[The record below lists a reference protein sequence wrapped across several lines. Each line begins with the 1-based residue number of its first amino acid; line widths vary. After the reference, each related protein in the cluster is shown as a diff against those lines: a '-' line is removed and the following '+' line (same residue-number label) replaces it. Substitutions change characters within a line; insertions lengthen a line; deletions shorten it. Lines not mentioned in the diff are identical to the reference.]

1 MDEWPQKDLY
11 HIRRY
16 ASIYRSAQSE
26 RDQQAIFDACGWR
39 WSPLFELDYWN
50 PTLFTVIDSMHSLDL
65 NLLKNHVREL
75 LQINFKHKSGGALRE
90 PSTTRI
96 KRVTSNK
103 DDIRSLKRCQQI
115 IFDNE
120 PHLLY
125 DLLKFHRKIL
135 YSFCLDYDI
144 RMDGHKIVVGTRW
157 LLAKT
162 IFLWRYPSLSILQE
176 ELLQGIR
183 ETEDANCET
192 LDVETSPI
200 PPATGGPSSSQQ
212 ALPQDDQPNDDSVAA
227 PDGGSTA
234 APQALPDQVVLHRFA
249 KRLVGLLGEDE
260 SDTDPSQRLYSQ
272 ISARVLAALCDILSL
287 DRTAISLD
295 ARAAK
300 KALFSLLMTELRS
313 NAAAPQ
319 SLLNHFS
326 DDTDEARP
334 NANAFLGSDV
344 MAAVYDD
351 MARTRLPSWIT
362 PAPRDWGTIR
372 RGKLSADNWRIVCCI
387 HLPITLIRLF
397 GASDG
402 HPRALLDNFMD
413 LITAVRI
420 ATMRSSSAPHVETYN
435 KYILKYTK
443 SALELFPDYN
453 ILPSH
458 HAALHIGAMLARFGP
473 KHAHDSPHYERYINF
488 FHHMNTNN
496 HIGEV
501 EGTFLRTAVR
511 HANLLALLDDSQ
523 DMRALVRRMLS
534 RMEGH
539 QREALRGFRLTQALD
554 PFNKDDD
561 SSSQH
566 VLEGADGELTS
577 QETELLADLL
587 RRSPQE
593 RNTIVLPN
601 VTFLTAISYKSNV
614 YAIWDSQR
622 YRDSAIL
629 YQHEGEE
636 QAGVIQKIF
645 VHQHRSSSGEE
656 KMSRYLLLAEYQHTD
671 RDLDRFRRYGHAG
684 GFTCRGSPQTVRL
697 IPLESV
703 ICHVAVTDFAEEG
716 LLHVLPINR
725 TLFSF
730 ENFPSVQLQ
739 D

>member
-1 MDEWPQKDLY
+1 
-11 HIRRY
+11 
-16 ASIYRSAQSE
+16 
-26 RDQQAIFDACGWR
+26 
-39 WSPLFELDYWN
+39 
-50 PTLFTVIDSMHSLDL
+50 MHSLDL

-75 LQINFKHKSGGALRE
+75 LQINFKHKSGGALQE

-96 KRVTSNK
+96 KR
-103 DDIRSLKRCQQI
+103 D
-115 IFDNE
+115 
-120 PHLLY
+120 
-125 DLLKFHRKIL
+125 
-135 YSFCLDYDI
+135 
-144 RMDGHKIVVGTRW
+144 
-157 LLAKT
+157 
-162 IFLWRYPSLSILQE
+162 

-183 ETEDANCET
+183 ETEDADHET

-200 PPATGGPSSSQQ
+200 SQAAGGPSSSRE
-212 ALPQDDQPNDDSVAA
+212 ALPQDPQPNDDSVAA

-234 APQALPDQVVLHRFA
+234 VPQAFPNQVVLHRFA
-249 KRLVGLLGEDE
+249 KRLVRLLGEDE

-272 ISARVLAALCDILSL
+272 ISACVLAALCDVLSL
-287 DRTAISLD
+287 DRTAISLG

-300 KALFSLLMTELRS
+300 KGLFSLSMTELRS

-326 DDTDEARP
+326 DDTDDVRP
-334 NANAFLGSDV
+334 DANAFLGSDV

-351 MARTRLPSWIT
+351 MTRTRLPSWIT
-362 PAPRDWGTIR
+362 PVPRDWGTIR
-372 RGKLSADNWRIVCCI
+372 RGKLSADNWRIICCV

-402 HPRALLDNFMD
+402 RPRALLDNFMD
-413 LITAVRI
+413 LV
-420 ATMRSSSAPHVETYN
+420 MAPSCCSPHWRN
-435 KYILKYTK
+435 AGSLW
-443 SALELFPDYN
+443 
-453 ILPSH
+453 
-458 HAALHIGAMLARFGP
+458 P

-501 EGTFLRTAVR
+501 EGTFLRTAIR
-511 HANLLALLDDSQ
+511 HANLLALLNDLQ
-523 DMRALVRRMLS
+523 DMRALVQRMLS
-534 RMEGH
+534 CMEGH

-566 VLEGADGELTS
+566 VLEGTDGELTS
-577 QETELLADLL
+577 QEMELLADLL
-587 RRSPQE
+587 RKSLQE
-593 RNTIVLPN
+593 QNTIVLAN
-601 VTFLTAISYKSNV
+601 VTFLAAISYKSNV

-645 VHQHRSSSGEE
+645 LHQHRLSSGEE

-671 RDLDRFRRYGHAG
+671 RDQDRFRRYGHAG
-684 GFTCRGSPQTVRL
+684 GFTCRGSPQTVQL

-730 ENFPSVQLQ
+730 EDFPSVQLQ